1 MGYICGGC
9 GLFPWLASA
18 IFVAEIGEYP
28 DVSRSKSE
36 SQTGEQEF
44 RSNIGCDIVGFIC
57 DGWDFMCFFLMDVIL
72 WALFMAD
79 VILWDLF
86 ARDLNL
92 WAFSRCR
99 PMWYCGFYLRQMV
112 LCGLYLWQMGF
123 CGGGGGVSADGILW
137 TFSMTYL
144 RHFCS
149 RDRGISRRFPDL
161 QRIPDTPAGSPSV
174 PSSYLGPH
182 SHHARNPWWIHQPRP
197 VI

>member
-123 CGGGGGVSADGILW
+123 CGGGGFPRMVFCGLFPWLTSAIFVAEIGESPDVSQ
-137 TFSMTYL
+137 TYSVSQT
-144 RHFCS
+144 RQQEVH
-149 RDRGISRRFPDL
+149 
-161 QRIPDTPAGSPSV
+161 PS
-174 PSSYLGPH
+174 
-182 SHHARNPWWIHQPRP
+182 RP
-197 VI
+197 VTSVLILITREIRGEFINLVL